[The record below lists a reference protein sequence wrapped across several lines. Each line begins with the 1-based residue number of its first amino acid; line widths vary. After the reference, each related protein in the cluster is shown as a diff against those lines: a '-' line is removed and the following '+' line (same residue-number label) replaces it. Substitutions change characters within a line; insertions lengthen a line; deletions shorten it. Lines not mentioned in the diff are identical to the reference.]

1 MERRDV
7 IRAITDSPFFHAMTK
22 RDRAALARQSKLY
35 EHGPGEVLFR
45 PREVPS
51 TLYLV
56 VGGVAEINRLEN
68 SQGDFEPVAYVG
80 AGAALAASK
89 VITGTP
95 FESLARFPE
104 GGETLQWPRSLI
116 LRRIYQSPTFSMRYM
131 ENLARRLEGGLELAE
146 GRGSTKLGGRLDHF
160 DLPTILQT
168 VVDSGANGVVQIAD
182 SQGHTFGKIYTE
194 RRQIGPMLC
203 GGLSGPEALFEI
215 LISPPERGT
224 FTFASVPRPDP
235 SDRLYD
241 LRPLLLE
248 AARLQD
254 EFLHFR
260 SMVPGDAPLRLQGL
274 QLQWC
279 SAEDLDLI
287 EQIWHAL
294 AVRAEGWEA
303 LAERLPYSRSQ
314 VAMAVR
320 DLVRIGEVAVDV
332 RDEVAKGMS

>member
-7 IRAITDSPFFHAMTK
+7 KRAIADSPFFHTMTK
-22 RDRAALARQSKLY
+22 RDRAGLARQGKLCR
-35 EHGPGEVLFR
+35 HGQGEVLFR
-45 PREVPS
+45 PQEVPNA
-51 TLYLV
+51 LYLV
-56 VGGVAEINRLEN
+56 VGGVAEISRRENREAEY
-68 SQGDFEPVAYVG
+68 EPVAYVG

-89 VITGTP
+89 VITGSP

-104 GGETLQWPRSLI
+104 GGETVQWPRSLI
-116 LRRIYQSPTFSMRYM
+116 LRRIHQSPSFSMRYM
-131 ENLARRLEGGLELAE
+131 EHLARRLESGFAHAE
-146 GRGSTKLGGRLDHF
+146 SRGSTKLGGRLDHF

-168 VVDSGANGVVQIAD
+168 VVDSGANGVLQVLDA
-182 SQGHTFGKIYTE
+182 QGRTFGAIYTE
-194 RRQIGPMLC
+194 RRQIGPMSC
-203 GGLSGPEALFEI
+203 GGLTGPEALFEI

-235 SDRLYD
+235 MDRLYD

-260 SMVPGDAPLRLQGL
+260 STVPGDAPLRLQGL

-279 SAEDLDLI
+279 RADDLDLI

-294 AVRAEGWEA
+294 AVRSEGWEA

-320 DLVRIGEVAVDV
+320 DLVRIGEVAVDT
-332 RDEVAKGMS
+332 RDEVAGRVG